1 MGAPASDIRQ
11 LREAYYR
18 RIASN
23 HLKPLWE
30 VLDVL
35 VPEHP
40 HPKCQPVMWKF
51 ADLRPPLLEAGTLIS
66 AKEATR
72 RVLML
77 ENPAFPNE
85 ARITNSLYAGVQLLN
100 PGEVAPS
107 HRHTQ
112 SALRFILEGSNAF
125 TAVDGERA
133 WMAPGDLILTPSWTW
148 HDHGSESKEPMIW
161 LDGLDIPIMQL
172 FDAGF
177 MENYPADQHP
187 TTREVGDAQARY
199 GANMLPVN
207 HTPRSLTSPVFHYPY
222 ARTREALERLSK
234 STAIDPH
241 EGVRMKYINPV
252 TGGHAMPTIATFMQ
266 LLPAGFNGKSF
277 RTTDATVYVCVEGSG
292 STHVGDKR
300 FDWTQN
306 DIFVAPSWYPVRHVT
321 NTEAVL
327 FSYSD
332 RVVQEQLGLWRER
345 RE

>member
-1 MGAPASDIRQ
+1 MSLPATDIRQ
-11 LREAYYR
+11 LREAFYR
-18 RIASN
+18 RIASSN
-23 HLKPLWE
+23 LKPLWE

-40 HPKCQPVMWKF
+40 QPKCMPVMWKF

-100 PGEVAPS
+100 PGEVAPA

-112 SALRFILEGSNAF
+112 SALRFILEGRNAF
-125 TAVDGERA
+125 TSVDGERA
-133 WMAPGDLILTPSWTW
+133 WMERGDLILTPSWTW

-172 FDAGF
+172 LDAGF
-177 MENYPADQHP
+177 CENYPADQHP
-187 TTREVGDAQARY
+187 ATRDSGDAQSRY
-199 GANMLPVN
+199 GANMLPVDYK
-207 HTPRSLTSPVFHYPY
+207 PRSLTSPVFHYPY

-234 STAIDPH
+234 SAPIDVYQ
-241 EGVRMKYINPV
+241 GVRMKYINPV
-252 TGGHAMPTIATFMQ
+252 TGGHAMPTISTFMQ
-266 LLPAGFNGKSF
+266 LLPKDFNGKSI
-277 RTTDATVYVCVEGSG
+277 RSTDATVYVCVEGSG
-292 STHVGDKR
+292 STFVGDKR
-300 FDWTQN
+300 FDWTHN
-306 DIFVAPSWYPVRHVT
+306 DIFVAPSWYPVRHVA
-321 NTEAVL
+321 NTDAVL

-332 RVVQEQLGLWRER
+332 RVVQEQLGLWREQ